1 MSANFFHNHL
11 FEHHAVVFAI
21 KDVLLF
27 ITAQEARRSVSG
39 LGLGFVKKVCHKAE
53 QQLVFKPKRYS

>member
-27 ITAQEARRSVSG
+27 ITAQEG
-39 LGLGFVKKVCHKAE
+39 L
-53 QQLVFKPKRYS
+53 LVD